1 MIKVYTAN
9 DSFPGWPE
17 FTTYNAAWNYIKN
30 NSGQFNN
37 GDIIA
42 LVDFDNHETKFLEA
56 RFTMEFSEIE
66 SD

>member
-9 DSFPGWPE
+9 ESFSGWPE
-17 FTTYNAAWNYIKN
+17 FTTFNAAWDYIKN
-30 NSGQFNN
+30 NSFEFNN

-42 LVDFDNHETKFLEA
+42 LVDFKNHETKFLEA
-56 RFTMEFSEIE
+56 RFKMDFTEI